1 MANRCDTVSLYTL
14 PWLSLPGD
22 GRRHT
27 ATHQFTMSR
36 FARFAFPLLALA
48 SAALACVAL
57 PARSEEIGSVNTNF
71 HITGSDRV
79 VVEAYDDPAVAGV
92 TCYVSRARTGGIKG
106 TLGIAED
113 PTEASIAC
121 RQVGPIKF
129 SEPLKRQAD
138 VFSDR
143 MSLIFKTLHVVRIVD
158 QKRNALVYLTYSDRI
173 VSGSA
178 KNSVSAVPLPAGATV
193 PLR

>member
-1 MANRCDTVSLYTL
+1 
-14 PWLSLPGD
+14 
-22 GRRHT
+22 
-27 ATHQFTMSR
+27 MSR
-36 FARFAFPLLALA
+36 FVPSSFLIVAGVC
-48 SAALACVAL
+48 AALACAAL
-57 PARSEEIGSVNTNF
+57 PARSQEIGSVNTNF

-79 VVEAYDDPAVAGV
+79 VVEAYDDPAVAGI

-129 SEPLKRQAD
+129 SGPLKRQAD
-138 VFSDR
+138 VFTER
-143 MSLIFKTLHVVRIVD
+143 MSLLFKSLHVVRIVD
-158 QKRNALVYLTYSDRI
+158 EKRNALVYLTYSDRI

-178 KNSVSAVPLPAGATV
+178 KNSVSAVALPAGTTV